1 MARPVSQLGCLL
13 AISLTAAACNRTPAG
28 RFTQQTV
35 PTGQTLRVAVFPDYL
50 KPAVLESFQSKTGN
64 KVVIETYRTN
74 EELGER
80 LAKGAHYDVVFPS
93 SYAVERLL
101 ARGILQPMVRERVP
115 NLVNVPMQFRNPPYD
130 PGMQHCIPYVWSL
143 LGLGVITKREVRA
156 RDPDRWESLY
166 TTTSLPGEPPPP
178 KVMMLDDMRATIGVT
193 LRSLGY
199 SASTRKREEILAAQ
213 ARLLAQL
220 PRVQDYVE
228 DPALPISR
236 DQIQLALSWS
246 TEIFDLMR
254 RRSDVRFVLPRE
266 GTLLYVDHG
275 CVLKSAEHP
284 EVAFAFLNHLLDPFI
299 ASETTNASMLAT
311 ANQEGR
317 RMLDT
322 EARWMWGMFESV
334 TNRTGTYEILR
345 DVGPAQPLYENVW
358 RTVKAALAAQNART
372 AQPVVASP
380 VPTTA
385 PKP

>member
-1 MARPVSQLGCLL
+1 MAQPAGQLGCLL
-13 AISLTAAACNRTPAG
+13 AISLTAVACNRTPAG
-28 RFTQQTV
+28 RFTQPTV
-35 PTGQTLRVAVFPDYL
+35 PTGQTIRVAVFPDYL

-80 LAKGAHYDVVFPS
+80 LAKGVHYDVVFPS
-93 SYAVERLL
+93 SYAVEQLL
-101 ARGILQPMVRERVP
+101 ASGILQPMVRERVP
-115 NLVNVPMQFRNPPYD
+115 NLVNVPMVFRNPAYD
-130 PGMQHCIPYVWSL
+130 PGMQYCIPYVWSL

-156 RDPDRWESLY
+156 RDPDRWESLF
-166 TTTSLPGEPPPP
+166 TTTSLPGEPLPA

-199 SASTRKREEILAAQ
+199 SASTRKREELLAAQ
-213 ARLLAQL
+213 ARLLSQL

-236 DQIQLALSWS
+236 NQIQLALTWS

-254 RRSDVRFVLPRE
+254 RRSDIRFVLPRE

-275 CVLKSAEHP
+275 CVLKGAEHP
-284 EVAFAFLNHLLDPFI
+284 EAAFAFLNHLLDPFI
-299 ASETTNASMLAT
+299 AAETTNASMLAT

-345 DVGPAQPLYENVW
+345 DVGPAQPLYDDVW
-358 RTVKAALAAQNART
+358 RTVKAALAAQNAGA
-372 AQPVVASP
+372 AQPVVNAPSQQ
-380 VPTTA
+380 PTPA
-385 PKP
+385 P